1 MLFHEIYGVYFHVVA
16 EILAQ
21 AIQHNLTGTKI
32 IEIVQQRA
40 FSESALTIPAALKK
54 DWPFLQEDLSTP
66 LRHIPSMPLTTL
78 QKRWLKT
85 LLQDQRIQLFAPS
98 PAGLEEIEPL
108 FDWEDVVY
116 FDQYADG
123 DPYKD
128 ERYIKNFRIL
138 LKAINEHQSVQI
150 LYERTDGRCRTF
162 CCVPSYMEYSEKDD
176 KLRVIVKES
185 GAIHTLNMARIK
197 SCICLEPAN
206 AEKIHNE
213 KPKQCTLTFRLVD
226 KRNALERAL
235 LHFSHF
241 EKKTVRL
248 NNNEYE
254 VSLKYDHEDET
265 ELLIRIL
272 SFGPMVKVV
281 SPKRFV
287 TLLQKRLQRQNQLLD
302 DTPCPYSTVLQGH
315 PSN

>member
-1 MLFHEIYGVYFHVVA
+1 MLFHEIYGVYFHVVS

-21 AIQHNLTGTKI
+21 AVQHNLTGTKI

-54 DWPFLQEDLSTP
+54 DWPFLREDLSTP
-66 LRHIPSMPLTTL
+66 LQHTPSMPLTTL

-85 LLQDQRIQLFAPS
+85 LLQDQRIQLFAPN

-108 FDWEDVVY
+108 FDWKDVVY

-123 DPYKD
+123 DPYGD
-128 ERYIKNFRIL
+128 EQYIKNFRIL
-138 LKAINEHQSVQI
+138 LKAINEQRSVQI
-150 LYERTDGRCRTF
+150 LYERTAGRYRTF
-162 CCVPSYMEYSEKDD
+162 CCVPNYMEYSEKDD
-176 KLRVIVKES
+176 KFRVIVQE
-185 GAIHTLNMARIK
+185 GRVVHTLNMARIE
-197 SCICLEPAN
+197 SCFCLEPAK
-206 AEKIHNE
+206 AEQIQSK

-226 KRNALERAL
+226 QRNALERAL

-241 EKKTVRL
+241 EKETVRL

-254 VSLKYDHEDET
+254 VSLMYDCEDET

-272 SFGPMVKVV
+272 SFGPMVRVV

-287 TLLQKRLQRQNQLLD
+287 VLLQKRLQKQIQLLD
-302 DTPCPYSTVLQGH
+302 DKPYPHSANL
-315 PSN
+315 